1 MKLNIPI
8 NSNPFNS
15 IMPMTTRI
23 HRQTVIWLSR
33 AMALALALIIC
44 PFHASA
50 SPKAIS
56 AILLARRLNN
66 KDTKAV
72 AFDISEDKIEWTE
85 AGAMDFPDSP
95 TPVMRILVL
104 PGKATGRYF
113 RLKVTGSN
121 NAPHA
126 SLSEVILYQ
135 RL

>member
-1 MKLNIPI
+1 
-8 NSNPFNS
+8 
-15 IMPMTTRI
+15 MPHTIVVDLGESKT
-23 HRQTVIWLSR
+23 
-33 AMALALALIIC
+33 
-44 PFHASA
+44 
-50 SPKAIS
+50 IS

-72 AFDISEDKIEWTE
+72 AFDMSEDKVEWTE

>member
-1 MKLNIPI
+1 
-8 NSNPFNS
+8 
-15 IMPMTTRI
+15 MP
-23 HRQTVIWLSR
+23 LSR
-33 AMALALALIIC
+33 LGKSEGHLRHSSC
-44 PFHASA
+44 PASEQQGH
-50 SPKAIS
+50 
-56 AILLARRLNN
+56 
-66 KDTKAV
+66 KAV
-72 AFDISEDKIEWTE
+72 AFDISEDKVEWTE

-113 RLKVTGSN
+113 RLKGTGSN